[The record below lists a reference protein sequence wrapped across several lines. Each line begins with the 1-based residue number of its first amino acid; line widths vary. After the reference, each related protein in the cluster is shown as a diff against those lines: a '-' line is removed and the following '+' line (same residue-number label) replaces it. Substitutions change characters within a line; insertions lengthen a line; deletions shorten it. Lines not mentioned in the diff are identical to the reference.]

1 MLNPIKA
8 RLARRAAPSSL
19 DPGPNAQPAPAVT
32 ARPKQGPHTPLCPN
46 PSPPYL
52 TLCPTAP
59 AAGARSSPRSWAA
72 QPASR
77 AVGGAQR
84 AQAMMALWAR
94 RRGRHAPAPT
104 LVTSANAPGAC
115 VRAAR
120 ALAAPAGESAG
131 ACAAARRAASA
142 RQGGG
147 LAGACAAPRQTS
159 SAAWPGHGSGLQQ
172 CSPPGML
179 TFATRSALLNLLNF
193 AQLCSTLLNFAQLFQ
208 SPSHSSASS
217 QRCRLL
223 ILAQREPA
231 AAHLHGRRQN
241 GSRRLHR
248 RGNCLGRHRRRLL
261 HGHRRLLRGN

>member
-1 MLNPIKA
+1 VLNPIKA
-8 RLARRAAPSSL
+8 RLAIRAAPSSL
-19 DPGPNAQPAPAVT
+19 DPGPNAQPAPAVA
-32 ARPKQGPHTPLCPN
+32 ARPEQGPHTPLCPN

-52 TLCPTAP
+52 TLCPAAP

-77 AVGGAQR
+77 AAGSAQR

-179 TFATRSALLNLLNF
+179 TFATRSTLLNLLNF
-193 AQLCSTLLNFAQLFQ
+193 AQLCQPL
-208 SPSHSSASS
+208 SHSSASS
-217 QRCRLL
+217 QRCCLL

-241 GSRRLHR
+241 GRRRLHR
-248 RGNCLGRHRRRLL
+248 RGNCLGRHHRRLL